1 MKTMI
6 KQRKILTS
14 TSLECC
20 INMGNKIINDRTS
33 SSRTVGF
40 FFFSFFS
47 FFLKFELT
55 LDLSCLAH
63 DGTPQCVSLWKV

>member
-33 SSRTVGF
+33 SSRIF
-40 FFFSFFS
+40 FFFLSFF

>member
-1 MKTMI
+1 MQTMI

-33 SSRTVGF
+33 SSRIF
-40 FFFSFFS
+40 FFFLFF

-55 LDLSCLAH
+55 LDLPCLAH